1 MITISHD
8 RARFTLKPE
17 KAEGART
24 LLVLIDKTAGQQGA
38 KRVRE
43 KVNPLDNSNKRDY
56 PAFYA
61 GMATADYIND
71 YNAVNHRK
79 KLLKLE
85 FTFANRLAP
94 ILDATI
100 EEVCEEPNPDYIAP
114 AYVAPVAKAKRSN
127 ALRDAVLACLPD
139 LEHYAATH
147 GAGPDKRLAA
157 LLEALK

>member
-8 RARFTLKPE
+8 RARLTLKPE
-17 KAEGART
+17 KVEGART
-24 LLVLIDKTAGQQGA
+24 LLALIDKTDGQKGA

-43 KVNPLDNSNKRDY
+43 KGNPAYDSNKRDY

-61 GMATADYIND
+61 GVTTADYIAN
-71 YNAVNHRK
+71 YHAFNERK

-85 FTFANRLAP
+85 FTFADRAAP

-100 EEVCEEPNPDYIAP
+100 EEVLEEPDPDYVF
-114 AYVAPVAKAKRSN
+114 VAPVAKTKRSN